1 MVKIFFE
8 KALIFLLSLFA
19 SWALFY
25 FVISEV
31 LTRLMQPS
39 IILCIIIMFLIAF
52 IFYIS
57 AISIISKKFNKS
69 YIDMIA
75 ILYFLMVIGL
85 AFFKSSYTYA
95 AINLNPLSILDEF
108 KAFFS
113 HTLLLLISNTLIYFP
128 LGVYIKYKTNKENFK
143 ILLVFLLYIF
153 LIEFI
158 QFISHSGIFDI
169 NDIITN
175 TLGFFIGILCA
186 NPIKCYFY
194 NPNLKVAK

>member
-1 MVKIFFE
+1 MVKNFFE

-39 IILCIIIMFLIAF
+39 IILCILIMLFVAF
-52 IFYIS
+52 VFYIS
-57 AISIISKKFNKS
+57 VVSIISKKFNKF
-69 YIDMIA
+69 YIDIIA

-85 AFFKSSYTYA
+85 TFFKSSYTHT

-108 KAFFS
+108 KAFFN
-113 HTLLLLISNTLIYFP
+113 HTLLLLISGTLIYFP
-128 LGVYIKYKTNKENFK
+128 LGVYIKYKTNEKNFK
-143 ILLVFLLYIF
+143 ILLVFLLYIS

-158 QFISHSGIFDI
+158 QLISHSGIFDI

-175 TLGFFIGILCA
+175 TLGFFIGVLCA
-186 NPIKCYFY
+186 NSIKCYFDK
-194 NPNLKVAK
+194 PNLKVAK